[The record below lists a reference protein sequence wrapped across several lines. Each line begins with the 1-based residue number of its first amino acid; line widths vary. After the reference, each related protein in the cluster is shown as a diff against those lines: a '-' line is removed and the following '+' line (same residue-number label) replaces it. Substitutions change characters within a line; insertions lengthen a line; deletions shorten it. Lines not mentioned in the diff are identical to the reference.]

1 MIINVND
8 TIIAPATAGGKSGI
22 GIVRISGKEVK
33 NIISKILKT
42 VLTVRYAHFLPF
54 FGLDGKIIDYGIVIF
69 FSAPHS
75 FTGEDMLELQ
85 GHGNP
90 LILDLLI
97 KNIILLDNIR
107 LARPGEFSERAF
119 LNKKIDLVQAEAIMD
134 LIHAQ
139 SELAVQASLQ
149 SLQGFFSCAIN
160 NISLKLQ
167 TLYSTIEAS
176 INFPEDINVIN
187 LLKNIDDDLFEI
199 IELLKN
205 LKNKAGY
212 GNIVREGI
220 KIVITGAPN
229 VGKSSLLNL
238 LVNQN
243 LAIVTEFS
251 GTTRDLLRGQINIQG
266 LNFELI
272 DTAGICKSKNI
283 VEKIG
288 IELAKDMIQKSDH
301 IFVVLDSSQPSSLN
315 DKIISKYVKK
325 LNKNQTITLIFNKI
339 DLINYHACIK
349 KYNNQYFSIFISIKC
364 ALGIDLLRKHMEGF
378 AYFIDSSENIFIAR
392 RRHLQIL
399 NKTLLLLEEGLKDW
413 SFFHVIELLSENL
426 RLANKLMGEISGR
439 FTDKELLEKI
449 FSEFCIGK

>member
-22 GIVRISGKEVK
+22 GIVRISGEEVK

-42 VLTVRYAHFLPF
+42 SLTVRYAHFLPF
-54 FGLDGKIIDYGIVIF
+54 FDLEGNIIDHGIVIF
-69 FSAPHS
+69 FSAPNS

-97 KNIILLDNIR
+97 KNIILLDHIR
-107 LARPGEFSERAF
+107 LARPGEFSERAY
-119 LNKKIDLVQAEAIMD
+119 LNKKIDLLQAEAIMD

-149 SLQGFFSCAIN
+149 SLQGFFSRSIN
-160 NISLKLQ
+160 KISLKVQ
-167 TLYSTIEAS
+167 ALYAVTEAL
-176 INFPEDINVIN
+176 INFPEDVDERN
-187 LLKNIDDDLFEI
+187 LLKNINADLLEI
-199 IELLKN
+199 IELLKT
-205 LKNKAGY
+205 LKKKAGY
-212 GNIVREGI
+212 GNIVREGV

-229 VGKSSLLNL
+229 VGKSSLLNS

-243 LAIVTEFS
+243 IAIVTEFS
-251 GTTRDLLRGQINIQG
+251 GTTRDLLRGQMNIQG

-272 DTAGICKSKNI
+272 DTAGICKSKNC

-288 IELAKDMIQKSDH
+288 IELAKEIIQKSNH
-301 IFVVLDSSQPSSLN
+301 IFVVLDSSKNSSFN
-315 DKIISKYVKK
+315 DKIILKYVKK
-325 LNKNQTITLIFNKI
+325 LNKNQTMTLIFNKI
-339 DLINYHACIK
+339 DLVNQRSCIK
-349 KYNNQYFSIFISIKC
+349 KYNNQYVSIFISIKHG
-364 ALGIDLLRKHMEGF
+364 LGINLLKKHMKSF
-378 AYFIDSSENIFIAR
+378 VRFVDSSENVFIAR

-413 SFFHVIELLSENL
+413 LEMHVIEVLSENL
-426 RLANKLMGEISGR
+426 RLANRLMEEISGR
-439 FTDKELLEKI
+439 NTNKDLLEKI